1 MLKLSVFPPVRGGRG
16 PMPEFVLFDAFND
29 LFLHLHHQF
38 SFGAYVFSWRWRS
51 GGGAFDFDFT
61 SKICPFTSV
70 VINSVSSFFIL
81 ALQRGLMISHI
92 EEDPTQ
98 VAPLEQRPNFSVS
111 SLMAK
116 HRGQEK
122 ASKGEEPD
130 HHSQLPRLSSVA
142 LEREPSFFYN
152 QMARLGFL
160 KFLKVKRAG

>member
-1 MLKLSVFPPVRGGRG
+1 MGGAQCLNLSYLMLSMISFTFASSIFFWCICVFLV
-16 PMPEFVLFDAFND
+16 
-29 LFLHLHHQF
+29 
-38 SFGAYVFSWRWRS
+38 
-51 GGGAFDFDFT
+51 GGAFDFDFT

-70 VINSVSSFFIL
+70 VINSVSSFFIFT
-81 ALQRGLMISHI
+81 LQRGLMISHI

-130 HHSQLPRLSSVA
+130 HHSQLPRFPSVP

-160 KFLKVKRAG
+160 KFLKVKRVG